1 MQVRDVL
8 AALASVQPAASER
21 QGSAAA
27 APLPAMSNEVKEL
40 VQVCERHEVRPFATV
55 RPLFVSCAC
64 RQVKCITMCSAG
76 QCS

>member
-8 AALASVQPAASER
+8 AALASVQPAISER
-21 QGSAAA
+21 QGSAA

-40 VQVCERHEVRPFATV
+40 VQVCERHEIRPFATV

-64 RQVKCITMCSAG
+64 LRSSQVHHNV
-76 QCS
+76 